1 MYCNVVQIRINAKSI
16 KYMWNKFRILVFIKL
31 SNISYFPEIVYTMFS
46 ENVVYTIII
55 SYDKKSEG

>member
-31 SNISYFPEIVYTMFS
+31 SNISNFPDIAHTMFS